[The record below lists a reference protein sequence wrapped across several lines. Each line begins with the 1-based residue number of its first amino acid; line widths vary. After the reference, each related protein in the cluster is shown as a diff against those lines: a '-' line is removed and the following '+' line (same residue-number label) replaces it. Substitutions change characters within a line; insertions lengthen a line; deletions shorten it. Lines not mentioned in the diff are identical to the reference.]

1 MNGILRERELK
12 EEKTKL
18 VCIVDRFTG
27 LL

>member
-1 MNGILRERELK
+1 MNGILREKELK
-12 EEKTKL
+12 EEKAKL